1 MLAAVRLVKNG
12 ALKEVISH
20 TREGSLLE
28 MSYANADGVRI
39 YYELVGSGPRLCNAL
54 FLMVL
59 EASES
64 KLQQVRINRA

>member
-1 MLAAVRLVKNG
+1 MVVPEATACRKMLSIREFSSKVKEGGQLFRL
-12 ALKEVISH
+12 
-20 TREGSLLE
+20 
-28 MSYANADGVRI
+28 D
-39 YYELVGSGPRLCNAL
+39 PRLCNAL